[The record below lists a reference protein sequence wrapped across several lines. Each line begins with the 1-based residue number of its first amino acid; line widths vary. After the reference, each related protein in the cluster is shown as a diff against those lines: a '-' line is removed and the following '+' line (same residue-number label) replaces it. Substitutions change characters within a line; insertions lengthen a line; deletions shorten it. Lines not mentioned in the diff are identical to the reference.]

1 MNVILTNEER
11 EILKRTVETAVREL
25 RSEIHHT
32 HDSELR
38 SQLIHREAVLRRILE
53 ALPTGVPAVAN
64 V

>member
-1 MNVILTNEER
+1 MKFELTDEER
-11 EILKRTVETAVREL
+11 EILKRTVDGTLREL

-38 SQLIHREAVLRRILE
+38 SRLIHREAVLRRILD
-53 ALPTGVPAVAN
+53 ALPRRVPAVAN